1 MVSVSLIDHCLCIC
15 SSVHPSFHPSTRGGG
30 REGGREGEEAGK
42 GWGGKGCVDGWV
54 SVGMNGWILHPAL
67 PFPPLSPPGECTGLP
82 YTERFPVIPTYGL
95 EELTGWFPSADP
107 VQEELRHPLGRH
119 NPHGKHMFSR
129 SVLMHS
135 KDDWIYLTPF
145 ISSEIPMP
153 VKNVPLSGVK
163 VLVSKWAKYIY
174 DST

>member
-1 MVSVSLIDHCLCIC
+1 MSHLLIFIDHCLCIC
-15 SSVHPSFHPSTRGGG
+15 SSIHPIHQEEGGRGG
-30 REGGREGEEAGK
+30 REREEAGK
-42 GWGGKGCVDGWV
+42 GWGGKGDVDGWDEWMD
-54 SVGMNGWILHPAL
+54 SSPL
-67 PFPPLSPPGECTGLP
+67 PFPPLSPSSPGECTGLP

-107 VQEELRHPLGRH
+107 VQEELQHPLGRH
-119 NPHGKHMFSR
+119 NPHGKHMSSR

-163 VLVSKWAKYIY
+163 VLVSKWSKYMY